1 MIRSRT
7 LYTRVLSILA
17 LALVA
22 IVGCQQSSW
31 QQLAKPPDKPIHI
44 VSNVGGVRVQTE
56 SGAFYLCAP
65 QDCKPVTF
73 AMPASG
79 VSRVFTTLF
88 YQDKDLLIVQGKD
101 GRIYVCKFDGC
112 EPKDWLV
119 PQQGNI
125 VAAYY
130 GGTVKGGYFLIADG
144 NTAQAYFC
152 DAAKCSPGVLD
163 GVRFA
168 APLSQ
173 TPPLPPGDV
182 RERFVLD
189 YSPPE
194 GSGQSQ
200 ILLMEDGTMWSWHG
214 ARR

>member
-1 MIRSRT
+1 MIRPRT
-7 LYTRVLSILA
+7 FCTRVLSLVA
-17 LALVA
+17 LALVVM
-22 IVGCQQSSW
+22 VGCQQSSW
-31 QQLAKPPDKPIHI
+31 QQLAKPPDKPIQI
-44 VSNVGGVRVQTE
+44 VSTVGGVRVQTE
-56 SGAFYLCAP
+56 SGAFYLCAA
-65 QDCKPVTF
+65 QECQPVTF
-73 AMPASG
+73 TLPAAG

-88 YQDKDLLIVQGKD
+88 YQDKDQLIVQGKD
-101 GRIYVCKFDGC
+101 GRIYVCRFDGC

-119 PQQGNI
+119 PDGNI

-144 NTAQAYFC
+144 NTAQADFC
-152 DAAKCSPGVLD
+152 DAAKCGPGILD

-173 TPPLPPGDV
+173 TPPLPPGRV

-200 ILLMEDGTMWSWHG
+200 LLLMEDGTLWSWHG
-214 ARR
+214 TKQ